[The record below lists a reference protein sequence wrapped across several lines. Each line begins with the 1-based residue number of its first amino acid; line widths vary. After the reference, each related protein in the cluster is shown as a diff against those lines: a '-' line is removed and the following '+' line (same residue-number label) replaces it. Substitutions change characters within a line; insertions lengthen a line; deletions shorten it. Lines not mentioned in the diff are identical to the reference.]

1 VSTSSASDA
10 IVAEI
15 TINAAAERVFE
26 AIVDPK
32 QRLAWWGVKGRFETK
47 EMESDLRVGGAW
59 VMRGTAMEGRPFTL
73 RGEYLQVER
82 PRLLEFT
89 FTDWEDVQTVVRI
102 ELEEKAGATTVR
114 LTHAGFANSAGR
126 EKYQG
131 WPWLLS
137 MLKGY
142 AEGKAAT

>member
-1 VSTSSASDA
+1 VSTASSRDA

-15 TINAAAERVFE
+15 TINAPAERVFE
-26 AIVDPK
+26 AIVDPR
-32 QRLAWWGVKGRFETK
+32 QRVAWWGVKGRFETK

-89 FTDWEDVQTVVRI
+89 FTDWEEVQTVVRI
-102 ELEEKAGATTVR
+102 ELKEKAGATIVR
-114 LTHAGFANSAGR
+114 LTHSGFANSAGR

-131 WPWLLS
+131 WPLLLS